1 MPDGKKGS
9 INSVDYAMQIEQ
21 KYSTGKVAMVQ
32 MGNWAYGG
40 IEGVN
45 ADIAANSGI
54 LPMPLKGVKEDS
66 IPVGVPMYWSINK
79 DESDAEKDAA
89 KDFLNWLYTS
99 DEGKEM
105 IINDFNFIPAF
116 KGYESDELQPKDPL
130 SAEVLNY
137 ANNGKTMP
145 WVFMGY
151 PSGWGEN
158 VVGADIQKYLDES
171 MSWEDLVKNAQKTWA
186 EERE

>member
-1 MPDGKKGS
+1 
-9 INSVDYAMQIEQ
+9 
-21 KYSTGKVAMVQ
+21 
-32 MGNWAYGG
+32 
-40 IEGVN
+40 
-45 ADIAANSGI
+45 
-54 LPMPLKGVKEDS
+54 
-66 IPVGVPMYWSINK
+66 
-79 DESDAEKDAA
+79 
-89 KDFLNWLYTS
+89 
-99 DEGKEM
+99 M

-158 VVGADIQKYLDES
+158 AGRYGGWGWKVRCV
-171 MSWEDLVKNAQKTWA
+171 
-186 EERE
+186 R

>member
-1 MPDGKKGS
+1 MVAFSVSVVAVPFNIDGERPNTAHIFS
-9 INSVDYAMQIEQ
+9 LSLLLISTIWLSSAVLSNS
-21 KYSTGKVAMVQ
+21 S
-32 MGNWAYGG
+32 
-40 IEGVN
+40 
-45 ADIAANSGI
+45 
-54 LPMPLKGVKEDS
+54 
-66 IPVGVPMYWSINK
+66 
-79 DESDAEKDAA
+79 
-89 KDFLNWLYTS
+89 
-99 DEGKEM
+99 
-105 IINDFNFIPAF
+105 NFIPAF

-158 VVGADIQKYLDES
+158 VVGADIQKYLDGS

>member
-1 MPDGKKGS
+1 
-9 INSVDYAMQIEQ
+9 
-21 KYSTGKVAMVQ
+21 
-32 MGNWAYGG
+32 
-40 IEGVN
+40 
-45 ADIAANSGI
+45 
-54 LPMPLKGVKEDS
+54 
-66 IPVGVPMYWSINK
+66 
-79 DESDAEKDAA
+79 
-89 KDFLNWLYTS
+89 
-99 DEGKEM
+99 M

-158 VVGADIQKYLDES
+158 VVGVDIQKYLDGS